1 MNSANSTFKTEYDG
15 FIGLAPYTGNQA
27 DRDKD
32 YNFMRFLK
40 HERAI
45 IDHMIA
51 SIFIT
56 TKDGRH
62 SAIKF
67 GSYDPQAIKK
77 GNSLAIMRTKS
88 LESWAV
94 ILYEV
99 YLFETSFN
107 FGQTYN
113 PIYVLFEPQVPYIY
127 IPEKH
132 FLTWAGLITTYYSG
146 QDIECNYSQR
156 GTCFFKK
163 TCD

>member
-1 MNSANSTFKTEYDG
+1 MYLYEFPFLSVNSANATFKTEYDG
-15 FIGLAPYTGNQA
+15 FIGLAPYFDQP
-27 DRDKD
+27 DRDKY

-51 SIFIT
+51 SVFIT

-67 GSYDPQAIKK
+67 GSYDPQCIKK
-77 GNSLAIMRTKS
+77 GNSLAIMRTRS

-94 ILYEV
+94 TLHEV
-99 YLFETSFN
+99 YLLNEISFN
-107 FGQTYN
+107 FGHTYN

-132 FLTWAGLITTYYSG
+132 FL
-146 QDIECNYSQR
+146 
-156 GTCFFKK
+156 
-163 TCD
+163 